1 MFLLPVIGWIGM
13 VVVMVFFGNTNAG
26 VNWISVEEYRG
37 ADFTLVNWLWSD
49 WCGLL
54 IGVSWVQSTTRST
67 RSRKSASSVL
77 SRVSITLSFL
87 LRCPLETRI
96 LHASSSFMT
105 AVQSARG
112 TRHDAICEE

>member
-112 TRHDAICEE
+112 TRHDAICKE